1 MRGHFAMADALVVE
15 NLTVGVRPAGSHSP
29 ILKCVSFTV
38 PVGKTVALVGE
49 SGSGK
54 STICSSIMGLLP
66 AKLERTGGRI
76 IFNDAAASKKTIE
89 LSAIS
94 ESQFRQLRG
103 NRLSM
108 AFQEPS
114 AAFSPVITIG
124 AMLSEM
130 LLAHE
135 GLSGAAAKAKAC
147 EVLGHVG
154 FDDPKGAYA
163 RYTFEL
169 SGGLRQRAM
178 LASALVC
185 KPSLVVADEPTSALD
200 VTVQALT
207 LKLLSDL
214 QRELGL
220 SLLVVTHDFGV
231 VANIADF
238 VVVLQSGEVVESG
251 SVADVLER
259 PKSAYTAKLL
269 SQVPRL
275 EGPAF
280 QIAPQH
286 SSSSAVQAMA
296 DVWLDRVGPTAGT
309 RLIEVSNVSKRF
321 AARRRSGNAA
331 GDSVDAV
338 LGASLSIDSGECVG
352 LVGESGSGKSTLSK
366 MMLRVMQPDS
376 GDITAFDGRKMRSI
390 MDLGG
395 AALSRYR
402 GRVQYVFQDPFASL
416 NPRMTVEQIVTEP
429 YVIHEL
435 GSPSQRRAWAE
446 ALFELV
452 GLDRAMLARHPNAF
466 SGGQRQRIGIA
477 RALALGPDVL
487 ICDEPVSALDVSVQS
502 QILSLLEGLRQDLNV
517 ATLFVSH
524 NLAVV
529 RALASRVFV
538 MCSGRIV
545 ESGLTST
552 LFSEPQHPYTIA
564 LLAAHPEPDLARKL
578 DLSKLMEGR
587 ASDPSAWPEPYR
599 LQPGQIPKYKQVSK
613 DHFVAVA

>member
-1 MRGHFAMADALVVE
+1 MADVLSLQ
-15 NLTVGVRPAGSHSP
+15 NLSVAVRGTGAS
-29 ILKCVSFTV
+29 ILKNVSFHV
-38 PVGKTVALVGE
+38 PAGKTVALVGE

-66 AKLERTGGRI
+66 AKLQTTGGTI
-76 IFNDAAASKKTIE
+76 VFDDPTKTGKAVTLGN
-89 LSAIS
+89 LSEA
-94 ESQFRQLRG
+94 QMRRVRG
-103 NRLSM
+103 NRIAM

-130 LLAHE
+130 LQAHD
-135 GLSGAAAKAKAC
+135 GLSVAAARPR
-147 EVLGHVG
+147 VLDMLHHVG
-154 FDDPKGAYA
+154 FSDPEAASA

-178 LASALVC
+178 LASALIC
-185 KPSLVVADEPTSALD
+185 KPSLVIADEPTSALD

-214 QRELGL
+214 QREFGL
-220 SLLVVTHDFGV
+220 SLLLVTHDFGV
-231 VANIADF
+231 VANIADS
-238 VVVLQSGEVVESG
+238 VVVLKSGEVVEQG
-251 SVADVLER
+251 DVADVLR
-259 PKSAYTAKLL
+259 SPKAEYTTSLL

-275 EGPAF
+275 SGDAF
-280 QIAPQH
+280 AITPQR
-286 SSSSAVQAMA
+286 SSSSAVKALS
-296 DVWLDRVGPTAGT
+296 DVWRDRVGPDAGT
-309 RLIEVSNVSKRF
+309 RLIDVKGVSKTF
-321 AARRRSGNAA
+321 SARRSSGSAS
-331 GDSVDAV
+331 GDAVNAV

-366 MMLRVMQPDS
+366 MILRVTQPDS
-376 GDITAFDGRKMRSI
+376 GDISSFDGKRMRSVTS
-390 MDLGG
+390 LSGG
-395 AALSRYR
+395 ALKRYR

-429 YVIHEL
+429 YVIHDL
-435 GSPSQRRAWAE
+435 GTPAQRRLWAE

-452 GLDRAMLARHPNAF
+452 GLERSMLNRHPNAF

-487 ICDEPVSALDVSVQS
+487 VCDEPVSALDVSVQS
-502 QILSLLEGLRQDLNV
+502 QILALLDGLRQDLNV
-517 ATLFVSH
+517 ACLFVSH

-538 MCSGRIV
+538 MCGGRIV
-545 ESGLTST
+545 ESGPTAS
-552 LFSEPQHPYTIA
+552 LFSDARHPYTIA
-564 LLAAHPEPDLARKL
+564 LLAAHPEPDLDRKL

-587 ASDPSAWPEPYR
+587 ASDPAAWPEPFQ
-599 LQPGQIPKYKQVSK
+599 LQPGQIPKYNQVGK